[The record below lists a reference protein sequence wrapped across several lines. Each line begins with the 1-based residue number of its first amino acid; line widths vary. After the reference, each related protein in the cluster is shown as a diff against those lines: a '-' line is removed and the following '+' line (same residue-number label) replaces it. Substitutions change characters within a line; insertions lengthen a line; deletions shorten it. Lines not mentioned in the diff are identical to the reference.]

1 MLSQQREKLIYL
13 IYNKGIALKELY
25 TNEKT
30 NYRRFRL
37 FFIYISHLSIPKKHF
52 WDDRLED
59 FDKKPKHGGETQK
72 KFELG
77 SDPGCGGGN

>member
-30 NYRRFRL
+30 NSRRFRL
-37 FFIYISHLSIPKKHF
+37 FCIYMKSDLTP
-52 WDDRLED
+52 
-59 FDKKPKHGGETQK
+59 FDPQEAFLGRQAGRFRQETK
-72 KFELG
+72 TWWRNTEEI
-77 SDPGCGGGN
+77 